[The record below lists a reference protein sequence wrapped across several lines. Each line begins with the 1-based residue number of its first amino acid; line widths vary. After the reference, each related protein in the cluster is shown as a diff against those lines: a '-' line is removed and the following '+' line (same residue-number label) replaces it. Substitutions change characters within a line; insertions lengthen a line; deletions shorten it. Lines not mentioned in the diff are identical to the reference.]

1 MIDELH
7 VRNLALIEDA
17 VLRPAPGLT
26 VLSGETGAGKSAL
39 LGAAKLL
46 AGDRA
51 DSSAVREGQKEAVV
65 EARFVGLPANA
76 EGDDELVVS
85 RRVGA
90 DGRSRCTVD
99 GAMAPVRQLASQVRP
114 LLELCGQHEHQTL
127 LDPASHASYLDG
139 WAGAESRD
147 VLSSYRAALAAA
159 NQAQRA
165 LDQVVAASQAS
176 AADLDVARFTIEQIE
191 QVDPQEGEEEQLTAE
206 LPALQHAEELAQG
219 VSAALSDLRRD
230 GGAVDALAQAA
241 QQVRQLADI
250 DPALAGTAELLESAA
265 AQAEDA
271 AGDLR
276 SYRDGIEFDPR
287 LLEEHLDRLG
297 ALEGLR
303 KRYGPRMEDVFARLA
318 AARATVAGV
327 EDSSERLVAA
337 TRERDAAEHELTQ
350 AARALMQVR
359 KQAAP
364 GFAAALAEAVADL
377 QMAGARFE
385 MDLTELPR
393 SQWTQAG
400 PERVELL
407 YAAGP
412 GLACR
417 PLAKIA
423 SGGELSRVMLALRG
437 TVSAE
442 ASKPTLIFDEIDAG
456 IGGATAVAVGER
468 LAQLAKSHQVIVVTH
483 LAQIAVHAA
492 KQVVVSK
499 VSGEGGMPATVLT
512 EVEGDSREAE
522 IARMLSGEVSHAS
535 LEHAREL
542 LERARG

>member
-147 VLSSYRAALAAA
+147 ALSSYRAALAAA

-287 LLEEHLDRLG
+287 RPSCWSRRRRRLRMRRATCVRTG
-297 ALEGLR
+297 TASSSTHGCWRSIWTGSAHSRGCASATGRAWKTSLRAWRQHGPPWPGWRTRASALSQPRASATPPSTSLR
-303 KRYGPRMEDVFARLA
+303 KR
-318 AARATVAGV
+318 RAP
-327 EDSSERLVAA
+327 S
-337 TRERDAAEHELTQ
+337 
-350 AARALMQVR
+350 
-359 KQAAP
+359 
-364 GFAAALAEAVADL
+364 
-377 QMAGARFE
+377 
-385 MDLTELPR
+385 
-393 SQWTQAG
+393 
-400 PERVELL
+400 
-407 YAAGP
+407 
-412 GLACR
+412 CR
-417 PLAKIA
+417 
-423 SGGELSRVMLALRG
+423 
-437 TVSAE
+437 
-442 ASKPTLIFDEIDAG
+442 
-456 IGGATAVAVGER
+456 
-468 LAQLAKSHQVIVVTH
+468 
-483 LAQIAVHAA
+483 
-492 KQVVVSK
+492 
-499 VSGEGGMPATVLT
+499 
-512 EVEGDSREAE
+512 
-522 IARMLSGEVSHAS
+522 
-535 LEHAREL
+535 
-542 LERARG
+542 